1 MLRGYATI
9 AVMTLCTASAIM
21 CFGGLGS
28 APARAIADIGADI
41 DTFTDLNSIGAWLQ
55 VVSTVVCAGEV
66 INLFNRPWLSA
77 TLLVIICTV
86 NWPITMTF
94 DHGYLYLRQIVT
106 CALSGPLVPILTSMA
121 ASLYEPE
128 SVATAGGLISAGYG
142 IGQSLSV
149 LVEGRLASRW
159 KWYGLI
165 GSVLAALSAVLL
177 VMIVPERRRRN
188 MPSHS
193 PTEVIVSV
201 LKSYRLT
208 AYAILTIPSL
218 AIFCVASFCT
228 PVVIGINAFLQQYL
242 VIEQGVASQEATD
255 LAGGLGIASLLA
267 FLPIGLLIDYVAER
281 RHVSRYFSACGFQ
294 LIATCCVLGMLA
306 AAGSPRHLLSELA
319 QQTFHPDAPA
329 PSRYD
334 SKFVFWLCYLFG
346 VALGTLPWGVAT
358 IQLVRSTP
366 AELRASFIAVGQAF
380 FSLGI
385 ACSVK
390 VEGSVLASLQTQQ
403 GIDNPYNRIFTGNAC
418 VMAVAVPCYF
428 ALALLERRDS
438 VAIAALEQHITS
450 PSLAPEHDVTEAG
463 PLKGL
468 QAVRT
473 DQRPTLY
480 GT

>member
-346 VALGTLPWGVAT
+346 TGDA
-358 IQLVRSTP
+358 
-366 AELRASFIAVGQAF
+366 AVGRGHHPAGAF
-380 FSLGI
+380 DARGAARLFHSGGAGI
-385 ACSVK
+385 LLSRHR
-390 VEGSVLASLQTQQ
+390 VLRQSRGLRPRQPADSARHRQPVQPHLYWQCLCN
-403 GIDNPYNRIFTGNAC
+403 GCRRPVLLC
-418 VMAVAVPCYF
+418 PC
-428 ALALLERRDS
+428 A
-438 VAIAALEQHITS
+438 T
-450 PSLAPEHDVTEAG
+450 
-463 PLKGL
+463 
-468 QAVRT
+468 
-473 DQRPTLY
+473 
-480 GT
+480 